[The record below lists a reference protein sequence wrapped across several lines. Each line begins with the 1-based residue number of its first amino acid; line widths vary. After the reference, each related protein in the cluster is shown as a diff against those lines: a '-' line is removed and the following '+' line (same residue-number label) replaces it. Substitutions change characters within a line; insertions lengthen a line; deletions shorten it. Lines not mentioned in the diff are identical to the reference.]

1 MRKTVSGLCPET
13 NSQQMITVTVERI
26 QLGGGLPP
34 SDKVIAYACSHA
46 QEYGCSR
53 NGADGRHARC
63 SMVLVTDHFGAKLE
77 TLGRPQKLGPPPL
90 TSRLGRFS
98 HTYNPHRYHQI

>member
-1 MRKTVSGLCPET
+1 
-13 NSQQMITVTVERI
+13 
-26 QLGGGLPP
+26 
-34 SDKVIAYACSHA
+34 
-46 QEYGCSR
+46 
-53 NGADGRHARC
+53 
-63 SMVLVTDHFGAKLE
+63 MVLVTDHFGAKLE